1 MLHFIYRYLT
11 GGGNVFRKM
20 RRHDKAMARE
30 EALELLKN
38 GEYGILSVIGDDG
51 YPYGIPLNYAYKNNQ
66 IYFHC
71 ALEGYKIDAIKNNN
85 KVSFCIVGNTE
96 VIPDKFSTKYES
108 VIVFGRAEKV
118 IEENEKKAG
127 LLSIIEK
134 YSFDYKDEGKK
145 YINKDY
151 EKAALYRIAIEHMT
165 GKKANE

>member
-1 MLHFIYRYLT
+1 MLS
-11 GGGNVFRKM
+11 
-20 RRHDKAMARE
+20 E
-30 EALELLKN
+30 EALELLRN

-51 YPYGIPLNYAYKNNQ
+51 YPYGVPLNYAYKDGC

-71 ALEGYKIDAIKNNN
+71 ALEGHKIDAIKNNN
-85 KVSFCIVGNTE
+85 KVSFCVVGNTE
-96 VIPDKFSTKYES
+96 IISDKFSTKYES
-108 VIVFGRAEKV
+108 VIIFGRAEEV

-134 YSFDYKDEGKK
+134 YSSDYQDEGKK

-151 EKAALYRIAIEHMT
+151 QRAALFRIVIEHII

>member
-1 MLHFIYRYLT
+1 MLS
-11 GGGNVFRKM
+11 
-20 RRHDKAMARE
+20 E
-30 EALELLKN
+30 EALELLRN

-51 YPYGIPLNYAYKNNQ
+51 YPYGVPLNHVYKDGC

-71 ALEGYKIDAIKNNN
+71 ALEGHKIDAIKNNN
-85 KVSFCIVGNTE
+85 KVSFCVVGNTE
-96 VIPDKFSTKYES
+96 IISDKFSTKYES
-108 VIVFGRAEKV
+108 VIIFGRAEEV

-134 YSFDYKDEGKK
+134 YSSDYQDEGKK

-151 EKAALYRIAIEHMT
+151 QRAALFRIVIEHII